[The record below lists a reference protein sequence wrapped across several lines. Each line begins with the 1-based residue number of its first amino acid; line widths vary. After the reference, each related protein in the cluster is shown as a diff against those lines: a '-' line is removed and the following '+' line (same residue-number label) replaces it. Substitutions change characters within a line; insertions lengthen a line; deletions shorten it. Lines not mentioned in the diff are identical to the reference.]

1 MKDKTGMN
9 LYYDYLDNEFAELS
23 LEEIGAL
30 CIGALSFD
38 CGQELRPDAVEVI
51 SRDRMMK
58 TLYKTICGKTKR
70 ATGKW
75 YEMQERLT
83 KSAIIREIMEE
94 EKVSKEEAET
104 LYKQRYEK
112 ANPEKT
118 EKAKM
123 DIPIPEPPKK
133 EVKML
138 REWFSFDD
146 DKKVIVEYAEDKKAN
161 IPTVKDI
168 TDAQQEQTD
177 DFIIEVLNLGNKR
190 KWETDFWDLYDEL
203 AFLKFTEQNTPPEPV
218 TEEPQ
223 TETEEQINTQEE
235 TEDEFPFSV

>member
-51 SRDRMMK
+51 NRDRMMK

-83 KSAIIREIMEE
+83 KASIIKEIMEDE
-94 EKVSKEEAET
+94 NVSKEEAEI
-104 LYKQRYEK
+104 LYKQRYETPK
-112 ANPEKT
+112 K
-118 EKAKM
+118 
-123 DIPIPEPPKK
+123 DIPESQKGKPEPSEPKNEFK
-133 EVKML
+133 VL
-138 REWFSFDD
+138 RDWFTFDD
-146 DKKVIVEYAEDKKAN
+146 DKHVTIEYAEDKKEN
-161 IPTVKDI
+161 VPTVKDI
-168 TDAQQEQTD
+168 QEAQQEHDD
-177 DFIIEVLNLGNKR
+177 DFIIRVLNLGNQK
-190 KWETDFWDLYDEL
+190 KWECDFWDIVDEL
-203 AFLKFTEQNTPPEPV
+203 AFFEFTEQNEPPTPEESSTDTPEP
-218 TEEPQ
+218 ENEL
-223 TETEEQINTQEE
+223 
-235 TEDEFPFSV
+235 PF

>member
-51 SRDRMMK
+51 NRDRMMK

-83 KSAIIREIMEE
+83 KASIIKEIMEDE
-94 EKVSKEEAET
+94 NISKEEAEI
-104 LYKQRYEK
+104 LYKQRYEIPK
-112 ANPEKT
+112 K
-118 EKAKM
+118 
-123 DIPIPEPPKK
+123 DIPESQKGKPEPSEPKNESPNS
-133 EVKML
+133 EVKVL
-138 REWFSFDD
+138 RDWFTFDD
-146 DKKVIVEYAEDKKAN
+146 DKHVTIEYAEDEKEN

-168 TDAQQEQTD
+168 QEAQQEHDD
-177 DFIIEVLNLGNKR
+177 DFIIRVLNLGNQK
-190 KWETDFWDLYDEL
+190 KWECDFWDIVDEL
-203 AFLKFTEQNTPPEPV
+203 AFFEFTEQNESPTSEESSTDTPEP
-218 TEEPQ
+218 
-223 TETEEQINTQEE
+223 
-235 TEDEFPFSV
+235 EDELPF

>member
-51 SRDRMMK
+51 NRDRMMK

-83 KSAIIREIMEE
+83 KASIIKEIMEDE
-94 EKVSKEEAET
+94 NVSKEEAEI
-104 LYKQRYEK
+104 LYKQRYETPK
-112 ANPEKT
+112 K
-118 EKAKM
+118 
-123 DIPIPEPPKK
+123 DIPESQKGKPEP
-133 EVKML
+133 
-138 REWFSFDD
+138 S
-146 DKKVIVEYAEDKKAN
+146 
-161 IPTVKDI
+161 
-168 TDAQQEQTD
+168 
-177 DFIIEVLNLGNKR
+177 
-190 KWETDFWDLYDEL
+190 
-203 AFLKFTEQNTPPEPV
+203 
-218 TEEPQ
+218 
-223 TETEEQINTQEE
+223 
-235 TEDEFPFSV
+235 

>member
-51 SRDRMMK
+51 NRDRMMK

-83 KSAIIREIMEE
+83 KASIIKEIMEDE
-94 EKVSKEEAET
+94 NISKEEAEI
-104 LYKQRYEK
+104 LYKQRYEIPK
-112 ANPEKT
+112 K
-118 EKAKM
+118 
-123 DIPIPEPPKK
+123 DIPESQKGKPEPSEPKNESPNS
-133 EVKML
+133 EVKVL
-138 REWFSFDD
+138 RDWFTFDD
-146 DKKVIVEYAEDKKAN
+146 DKHVTIEYAEDEKEN

-168 TDAQQEQTD
+168 QEAQQEHDD
-177 DFIIEVLNLGNKR
+177 DFIIRVLNLGNQK
-190 KWETDFWDLYDEL
+190 KWECDFWDIVDEL
-203 AFLKFTEQNTPPEPV
+203 AFFEFTEQNEPPTPEESSTDTPEP
-218 TEEPQ
+218 
-223 TETEEQINTQEE
+223 
-235 TEDEFPFSV
+235 EDELPFNV

>member
-51 SRDRMMK
+51 NRDRMMK

-83 KSAIIREIMEE
+83 KASIIKEIMEDE
-94 EKVSKEEAET
+94 NISKEEAEI
-104 LYKQRYEK
+104 LYKQRYEIPK
-112 ANPEKT
+112 K
-118 EKAKM
+118 
-123 DIPIPEPPKK
+123 DIPESQKGKPEPSEPKNESPNS
-133 EVKML
+133 EVKVL
-138 REWFSFDD
+138 RDWFTFDD
-146 DKKVIVEYAEDKKAN
+146 DKHVTIEYAEDEKEN

-168 TDAQQEQTD
+168 QEAQQEHDD
-177 DFIIEVLNLGNKR
+177 DFIIRVLNLGNQK
-190 KWETDFWDLYDEL
+190 KWECDFWDIVDEL
-203 AFLKFTEQNTPPEPV
+203 AFFEFTEQNEPPTPEESSTDTPEP
-218 TEEPQ
+218 
-223 TETEEQINTQEE
+223 
-235 TEDEFPFSV
+235 EDELPF

>member
-51 SRDRMMK
+51 NRDRMMK

-83 KSAIIREIMEE
+83 KASIIKEIMEDE
-94 EKVSKEEAET
+94 NVSKEEAEI
-104 LYKQRYEK
+104 LYKQRYETPK
-112 ANPEKT
+112 K
-118 EKAKM
+118 
-123 DIPIPEPPKK
+123 DIPESQKGKPEPSEPKN
-133 EVKML
+133 EVKVL
-138 REWFSFDD
+138 RDWFTFDD
-146 DKKVIVEYAEDKKAN
+146 DKHVTIEYAEDKKKN
-161 IPTVKDI
+161 VPTVKDI
-168 TDAQQEQTD
+168 QEAQQEHDD
-177 DFIIEVLNLGNKR
+177 DFIIRVLNLGNQK
-190 KWETDFWDLYDEL
+190 KWECDFWDIVDEL
-203 AFLKFTEQNTPPEPV
+203 AFFEFTEQNEPPTPEESSTDTPEP
-218 TEEPQ
+218 
-223 TETEEQINTQEE
+223 
-235 TEDEFPFSV
+235 EDELPF

>member
-51 SRDRMMK
+51 NRDRMMK

-83 KSAIIREIMEE
+83 KASIIKEIMEDE
-94 EKVSKEEAET
+94 NVSKEEAEI
-104 LYKQRYEK
+104 LYKQRYETPK
-112 ANPEKT
+112 ADKSNPEPS
-118 EKAKM
+118 EPEI
-123 DIPIPEPPKK
+123 DISVP
-133 EVKML
+133 EVKVL
-138 REWFSFDD
+138 RDWFTFDD
-146 DKKVIVEYAEDKKAN
+146 DKHVTIEYTEDKKKN
-161 IPTVKDI
+161 VPTVKDI
-168 TDAQQEQTD
+168 QEAQQEHDD
-177 DFIIEVLNLGNKR
+177 DFIIRVLNLGNQK
-190 KWETDFWDLYDEL
+190 KWECDFWDIVDEL
-203 AFLKFTEQNTPPEPV
+203 AFFEFTEQNEPPTP
-218 TEEPQ
+218 EESSTDTPKP
-223 TETEEQINTQEE
+223 
-235 TEDEFPFSV
+235 EDELPF

>member
-51 SRDRMMK
+51 NRDRMMK

-83 KSAIIREIMEE
+83 KASIIKEIMEDE
-94 EKVSKEEAET
+94 NISKEEAEI
-104 LYKQRYEK
+104 LYKQRYETPK
-112 ANPEKT
+112 K
-118 EKAKM
+118 
-123 DIPIPEPPKK
+123 DIPESQKGKPEPSEPKN
-133 EVKML
+133 EVKVL
-138 REWFSFDD
+138 RDWFTFDD
-146 DKKVIVEYAEDKKAN
+146 DKHVAIEYAENKIEN
-161 IPTVKDI
+161 VPTVKDI
-168 TDAQQEQTD
+168 QEAQQEHDD
-177 DFIIEVLNLGNKR
+177 DFIIRVLNLGNQK
-190 KWETDFWDLYDEL
+190 KWECDFWDIVDEL
-203 AFLKFTEQNTPPEPV
+203 AFFEFTEQNEPPTP
-218 TEEPQ
+218 EESSTDTPKP
-223 TETEEQINTQEE
+223 
-235 TEDEFPFSV
+235 EDELPF

>member
-51 SRDRMMK
+51 NRDRMMK

-83 KSAIIREIMEE
+83 KASIIKEIMEDE
-94 EKVSKEEAET
+94 NVSKEEAEI
-104 LYKQRYEK
+104 LYKQRYETPK
-112 ANPEKT
+112 K
-118 EKAKM
+118 
-123 DIPIPEPPKK
+123 DIPESQKGKPEPSEPKNESPNS
-133 EVKML
+133 EVKVL
-138 REWFSFDD
+138 RDWFTFDD
-146 DKKVIVEYAEDKKAN
+146 DKHVTIEYAEDEKEN

-168 TDAQQEQTD
+168 QEAQQEHDD
-177 DFIIEVLNLGNKR
+177 DFIIRVLNLGNQK
-190 KWETDFWDLYDEL
+190 KWECDFWDIVDEL
-203 AFLKFTEQNTPPEPV
+203 AFFEFTEQNEPPTPEESSTDTPEP
-218 TEEPQ
+218 
-223 TETEEQINTQEE
+223 
-235 TEDEFPFSV
+235 EDELPF

>member
-51 SRDRMMK
+51 NRDRMMK

-83 KSAIIREIMEE
+83 KASIIKEIMEDE
-94 EKVSKEEAET
+94 NVSKEEAEI
-104 LYKQRYEK
+104 LYKQRYETPK
-112 ANPEKT
+112 K
-118 EKAKM
+118 
-123 DIPIPEPPKK
+123 DIPESQKGKPEPSEPKNEFK
-133 EVKML
+133 VL
-138 REWFSFDD
+138 RDWFTFDD
-146 DKKVIVEYAEDKKAN
+146 DKHVTIEYAEDKKEN
-161 IPTVKDI
+161 VPTVKDI
-168 TDAQQEQTD
+168 QEAQQEHDD
-177 DFIIEVLNLGNKR
+177 DFIIRVLNLGNQK
-190 KWETDFWDLYDEL
+190 KWECDFWDIVDEL
-203 AFLKFTEQNTPPEPV
+203 AFFEFTEQNEPPTPEESSTDTPEP
-218 TEEPQ
+218 EGEL
-223 TETEEQINTQEE
+223 
-235 TEDEFPFSV
+235 PF

>member
-51 SRDRMMK
+51 NRDRMMK

-83 KSAIIREIMEE
+83 KASIIKEIMEE
-94 EKVSKEEAET
+94 EN
-104 LYKQRYEK
+104 L
-112 ANPEKT
+112 
-118 EKAKM
+118 
-123 DIPIPEPPKK
+123 PPLDNDSLIYLI
-133 EVKML
+133 MPL
-138 REWFSFDD
+138 INRNTFYIF
-146 DKKVIVEYAEDKKAN
+146 
-161 IPTVKDI
+161 
-168 TDAQQEQTD
+168 
-177 DFIIEVLNLGNKR
+177 
-190 KWETDFWDLYDEL
+190 
-203 AFLKFTEQNTPPEPV
+203 FLKLYIF
-218 TEEPQ
+218 
-223 TETEEQINTQEE
+223 
-235 TEDEFPFSV
+235 

>member
-51 SRDRMMK
+51 NRDRMMK

-83 KSAIIREIMEE
+83 KASIIKEIMEDE
-94 EKVSKEEAET
+94 NISKEEAEL
-104 LYKQRYEK
+104 LYKQRYETPK
-112 ANPEKT
+112 K
-118 EKAKM
+118 
-123 DIPIPEPPKK
+123 DIPESQKGKPEPSEPKN
-133 EVKML
+133 EVKVL
-138 REWFSFDD
+138 RDWFTFDD
-146 DKKVIVEYAEDKKAN
+146 DKHVTIEYAEDKKKN
-161 IPTVKDI
+161 VPTVKDI
-168 TDAQQEQTD
+168 QEAQQEHDD
-177 DFIIEVLNLGNKR
+177 DFIIRVLNLGNQK
-190 KWETDFWDLYDEL
+190 KWECDFWDIVDEL
-203 AFLKFTEQNTPPEPV
+203 AFFEFTEQNEPPTPEESSTDTPEP
-218 TEEPQ
+218 
-223 TETEEQINTQEE
+223 
-235 TEDEFPFSV
+235 EDELPF

>member
-51 SRDRMMK
+51 NRDRMMK

-83 KSAIIREIMEE
+83 KASIIKEIMEE
-94 EKVSKEEAET
+94 ENVSKEEAEV
-104 LYKQRYEK
+104 LYKQRYETPK
-112 ANPEKT
+112 KDMPESPKG
-118 EKAKM
+118 K
-123 DIPIPEPPKK
+123 PEPKNESPKS
-133 EVKML
+133 EVKVL
-138 REWFSFDD
+138 RDWFTFDD
-146 DKKVIVEYAEDKKAN
+146 EKHVTIEYTEDKKEN
-161 IPTVKDI
+161 VPTVKDI
-168 TDAQQEQTD
+168 QEVQQDRDD
-177 DFIIEVLNLGNKR
+177 DFIIRALNLGNQK
-190 KWETDFWDLYDEL
+190 KWECDFWDIVDEL
-203 AFLKFTEQNTPPEPV
+203 AFFEFTEQNKPPTP
-218 TEEPQ
+218 EEPS
-223 TETEEQINTQEE
+223 TEP
-235 TEDEFPFSV
+235 EDELPFNV

>member
-51 SRDRMMK
+51 NRDRMMK

-83 KSAIIREIMEE
+83 KASIIKEIMEDE
-94 EKVSKEEAET
+94 NISKEEAEI
-104 LYKQRYEK
+104 LYKQRYEIPK
-112 ANPEKT
+112 K
-118 EKAKM
+118 
-123 DIPIPEPPKK
+123 DIPESQKGKPEPSEPKNESPNS
-133 EVKML
+133 EVKVL
-138 REWFSFDD
+138 RDWFTFDD
-146 DKKVIVEYAEDKKAN
+146 DKHVTIEYAEDKKEN
-161 IPTVKDI
+161 VPTVKDI
-168 TDAQQEQTD
+168 QEAQQEHDD
-177 DFIIEVLNLGNKR
+177 DFIIRVLNLGNQK
-190 KWETDFWDLYDEL
+190 KWECDFWDIVDEL
-203 AFLKFTEQNTPPEPV
+203 AFFEFTEQNEPPTPEESSTDTPEP
-218 TEEPQ
+218 
-223 TETEEQINTQEE
+223 
-235 TEDEFPFSV
+235 EDELPFNV

>member
-51 SRDRMMK
+51 NRDRMMK

-83 KSAIIREIMEE
+83 KASIIKEIMEDE
-94 EKVSKEEAET
+94 NISKEEAEI
-104 LYKQRYEK
+104 LYKQRYEIPK
-112 ANPEKT
+112 K
-118 EKAKM
+118 
-123 DIPIPEPPKK
+123 DIPESKKGKPEPSEPKNESPK
-133 EVKML
+133 SEVKVL
-138 REWFSFDD
+138 RDWFTFDD
-146 DKKVIVEYAEDKKAN
+146 DKHVTIEYAEDKKKN
-161 IPTVKDI
+161 VPTVKDI
-168 TDAQQEQTD
+168 QEAQQEHDD
-177 DFIIEVLNLGNKR
+177 DFIIRVLNLGNQK
-190 KWETDFWDLYDEL
+190 KWECDFWDIVDEL
-203 AFLKFTEQNTPPEPV
+203 AFFEFTEQNESPTSEESSTDTPEP
-218 TEEPQ
+218 
-223 TETEEQINTQEE
+223 
-235 TEDEFPFSV
+235 EDELPF

>member
-51 SRDRMMK
+51 NRDRMMK

-83 KSAIIREIMEE
+83 KASIIKEIMEDE
-94 EKVSKEEAET
+94 NVSKEEAEI
-104 LYKQRYEK
+104 LYKQRYETPK
-112 ANPEKT
+112 K
-118 EKAKM
+118 
-123 DIPIPEPPKK
+123 DIPESQKGKPEPSEPKN
-133 EVKML
+133 EVKVL
-138 REWFSFDD
+138 RDWFTFDD
-146 DKKVIVEYAEDKKAN
+146 DKHVAIEYAENKIEN
-161 IPTVKDI
+161 VPTVKDI
-168 TDAQQEQTD
+168 QEAQQEDDD
-177 DFIIEVLNLGNKR
+177 DFIIRVLNLGNQK
-190 KWETDFWDLYDEL
+190 KWECDFWDIVDEL
-203 AFLKFTEQNTPPEPV
+203 AFFEFTEQNEPPTPEESSTDTPEP
-218 TEEPQ
+218 
-223 TETEEQINTQEE
+223 
-235 TEDEFPFSV
+235 EDELPF